1 MRLTIAHKLLLT
13 LFIVFTVVLITSLAY
28 ESRQQKVLLESVISE
43 QTLDKAGNYFDSL
56 NMMMLTGT
64 MAQRETLRDKVLSHS
79 GIENVRVIRSPAVTN
94 IFGPGLND
102 QAPVDEF
109 DQRALQGELITE
121 TITTTN
127 NSQTLLVAL
136 PMKASAN
143 YRGTNCL
150 QCHIVP
156 EGEVLGVVR
165 LEYNLNPLYQRVN
178 EQLLVA
184 GGIMAVIAATGFLFS
199 LTMIRRMIVRPLRR
213 VSDYMKQASI
223 NKDLSGR
230 LNESRTDE
238 IGELCHSYD
247 QMLDN
252 FSSSL
257 QQVQNTSESLTQ
269 QANHLISVSADTT
282 NAADSQR
289 NETSEMFIAIDDMQ
303 HQQHDIEQ
311 RTTEAATLS
320 QNASQSAILGTQ
332 LANDAGNDIKIL
344 VTDIE
349 NVKYRID
356 NLNEQSQQVASI
368 LDVIR
373 AIAEQTNL
381 LALNAAIEAAR
392 AGEQGRGFAVVAEE
406 VRNLANRTHQAT
418 GDIQLI
424 IEALHND
431 CEASACAVETT
442 CQTAYSKMATI
453 EQLSLA
459 LSEIGGGIQVVNN
472 HANDIQQQSSTQA
485 HVADSIR
492 TKVETITSHADDT
505 SAHALQS
512 REISVN
518 LEQLAEQLEQL
529 LHQFTLSSDNKA

>member
-94 IFGPGLND
+94 IFGPGLED

-109 DQRALQGELITE
+109 DQRALKGEQITE
-121 TITTTN
+121 TITTN
-127 NSQTLLVAL
+127 NSQSLLVAL
-136 PMKASAN
+136 PMKASSN

-165 LEYNLNPLYQRVN
+165 LEYNLGPLYQRVN
-178 EQLLVA
+178 EQLLIA
-184 GGIMAVIAATGFLFS
+184 GGIMAAIAATGFLFS
-199 LTMIRRMIVRPLRR
+199 LTLIRRMIVRPLRR
-213 VSDYMKQASI
+213 VSEYMKQTSV

-230 LNESRTDE
+230 LNETRTDE

-252 FSSSL
+252 FSASL
-257 QQVQNTSESLTQ
+257 QQVQNTSESLTL
-269 QANHLISVSADTT
+269 QANQLINVSADTT

-289 NETSEMFIAIDDMQ
+289 NETSEMFVAIDDMQ

-311 RTTEAATLS
+311 RTTEAANLS

-332 LANDAGNDIKIL
+332 LANDAGNDIKVL
-344 VTDIE
+344 VSDIE
-349 NVKYRID
+349 NVKSRID

-373 AIAEQTNL
+373 SIAEQTNL

-418 GDIQLI
+418 GDIQSI
-424 IEALHND
+424 IEALHSD
-431 CEASACAVETT
+431 CEASASAVEAT
-442 CQTAYSKMATI
+442 CQTAHSKMATI
-453 EQLSLA
+453 EQLSHA
-459 LSEIGGGIQVVNN
+459 LSEIGSGIQVVNN
-472 HANDIQQQSSTQA
+472 HANDIQQQSSAQA
-485 HVADSIR
+485 NMADSIR

-518 LEQLAEQLEQL
+518 LEQLAEQLERL
-529 LHQFTLSSDNKA
+529 LHQFTLSSDNNA